1 MPDWS
6 TVFSGVTAGAAVVA
20 LAFVG
25 WQIKQSNKQ
34 KLFDKRLAIWT
45 VVHGLMDLYINA
57 SPFLRRD
64 EPEQEP
70 AFSNDFEFG
79 LMTNNS
85 YLYEITP
92 AIKHPLDGDWQLA
105 LLKKLEDMRRI
116 SLESNFVFEGNTA
129 SVVGE
134 FVESYSKA
142 LFSMYQYEILMSK
155 IREANEENPQPFDEL
170 SERYGELRQ
179 RGELLN
185 AQKWLRD
192 AYEKLTS
199 KSEKKKI
206 ERQCKLF

>member
-6 TVFSGVTAGAAVVA
+6 LFFSGITASAAVVA
-20 LAFVG
+20 LLFVG

-45 VVHGLMDLYINA
+45 VAHGLMDLYVNVLPLFKWGE
-57 SPFLRRD
+57 S
-64 EPEQEP
+64 EQKP

-79 LMTNNS
+79 IMTNNS

-92 AIKHPLDGDWQLA
+92 AIKYPLDGDWQLV

-116 SLESNFVFEGNTA
+116 SLESNFVFEGNIA
-129 SVVGE
+129 SAVGE
-134 FVESYSKA
+134 FVESYSEV

-155 IREANEENPQPFDEL
+155 IREANEKNPQIFDEL
-170 SERYGELRQ
+170 AERYGEPTQ

-185 AQKWLRD
+185 ARKRLRD

-199 KSEKKKI
+199 EGEKKI
-206 ERQCKLF
+206 ERQCRLF